1 MNSKHSSTHAQET
14 VAQVD
19 ATIVVD
25 VKSLFV
31 AQTSDYNLQKPQ
43 FLAEIVHFRPDTAS
57 VVVDL
62 KSACNKRRDPD
73 DWISSIARKPAA
85 HPSRLAGLVLELDSH
100 NNESYPILL
109 SNGLTKPERT
119 LFLFIENSGELCFFV
134 LR

>member
-31 AQTSDYNLQKPQ
+31 AQTSDYKLQKPQ

-57 VVVDL
+57 VAVDL
-62 KSACNKRRDPD
+62 KSLHVPLKKKKNPCKFEV
-73 DWISSIARKPAA
+73 
-85 HPSRLAGLVLELDSH
+85 HQCLQ
-100 NNESYPILL
+100 
-109 SNGLTKPERT
+109 
-119 LFLFIENSGELCFFV
+119 
-134 LR
+134 

>member
-57 VVVDL
+57 VAVDL
-62 KSACNKRRDPD
+62 KSLHVPLKKKKKILASLKFINACNKRRDPD
-73 DWISSIARKPAA
+73 DWISSIARTPAA
-85 HPSRLAGLVLELDSH
+85 HPDLR
-100 NNESYPILL
+100 
-109 SNGLTKPERT
+109 RT
-119 LFLFIENSGELCFFV
+119 GPGT
-134 LR
+134 